1 MNRPVCIAFCATD
14 SVFAFFVN
22 ENSHPLPIAIAA
34 KRTWQKFIIRHH
46 STSIKRR
53 PEVVRQ
59 KSNQPL
65 YQYLCVIANAHIFLA
80 FNFQD
85 TKQTFASFLEMLSD
99 FIMTWI
105 QQIPFDHSAR

>member
-53 PEVVRQ
+53 PEVGWQ

-65 YQYLCVIANAHIFLA
+65 YQHLCVIANANIFLA
-80 FNFQD
+80 FNFAD
-85 TKQTFASFLEMLSD
+85 TKQTCGSFLKMFGDLVV
-99 FIMTWI
+99 TWV
-105 QQIPFDHSAR
+105 